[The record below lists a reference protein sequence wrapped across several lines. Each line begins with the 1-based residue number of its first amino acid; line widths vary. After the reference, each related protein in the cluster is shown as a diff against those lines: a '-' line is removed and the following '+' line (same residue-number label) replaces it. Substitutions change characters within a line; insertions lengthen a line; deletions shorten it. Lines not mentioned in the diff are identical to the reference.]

1 MLDEEKDI
9 KQLEAFFK
17 YDITN
22 DAILSGRLKVLIS
35 ELSWRLELPTWTKEE
50 LDIMSAKMDTLIEV
64 SDLLYDIQWH
74 KENWKTK
81 NKGLG
86 Q

>member
-1 MLDEEKDI
+1 MQDEKKDI

-17 YDITN
+17 YGVTN

-50 LDIMSAKMDTLIEV
+50 LDIMSAKMETLIEV

>member
-1 MLDEEKDI
+1 MLDEQKDI